1 MAMIWR
7 GGPAGPSE
15 FCLVHVG
22 AASAEAEEVC
32 PGQAAPAQNR
42 PPNRRLAESPY
53 LYPRQKG
60 SVPTHGGSP
69 TGPIPPEETLKRNAS
84 PKEKTDAYRREDGV
98 SVFIL

>member
-1 MAMIWR
+1 MALIPPER
-7 GGPAGPSE
+7 S
-15 FCLVHVG
+15 VQ
-22 AASAEAEEVC
+22 ASAEAGEVC
-32 PGQAAPAQNR
+32 AVQAAPAQNR